1 MKIFKKVIVGVAFS
15 LLLPSISYSA
25 SSNQALGWEE
35 QGVLL
40 PDRTPVKVELD
51 TGSENSSL
59 GAVNIVPF
67 DKGDEKWVR
76 FVLQIPTGLTGSLSD
91 VTFEQKIVRNAKAKG
106 VIGSS
111 HRQVV
116 KMSLCL
122 GTQVYQEEF
131 SLKPPGKKGYNVSL
145 GRSALQH
152 IGAVDASRSNTV
164 KPDCSGSAAKPS
176 A

>member
-1 MKIFKKVIVGVAFS
+1 MKIVRKLIAGVAFS
-15 LLLPSISYSA
+15 LSLPCLSYA
-25 SSNQALGWEE
+25 AALNQTLGWVE

-40 PDRTPVKVELD
+40 PDRTVVSVELD

-59 GAVNIVPF
+59 AAENIVPF
-67 DKGDEKWVR
+67 DKGNEKWVR
-76 FVLQIPTGLTGSLSD
+76 FVLQVTTGLAGSVSN
-91 VTFEQKIVRNAKAKG
+91 VTVEQKVVRNEKAKG
-106 VIGSS
+106 VIGSN

-122 GTQVYQEEF
+122 GNQIYQEEF
-131 SLKPPGKKGYNVSL
+131 SLKPPGKKGYNVIL

-152 IGAVDASRSNTV
+152 ISPVDASRANTV
-164 KPDCSGSAAKPS
+164 KPDCGSSAAKPS